1 MAITKYEHPNVSAI
15 LVESDVT
22 VPVVTPYTNLFCPII
37 SEKGPDRK
45 VEYVTSP
52 EDFIFK
58 FGYPNY
64 LKYGQAN
71 YNAYNALKAGAGV
84 YVLRCTPE
92 YLSVTGEPVEGS
104 ATYSNIIIGVGFDR
118 TNTTSPIGLYNVK
131 PIVKYNTHAYNITDI
146 ENSLGF
152 FDAVIGNTFDEYNF
166 LALYSKG
173 RGEYYNNLG
182 ITLVPIKG
190 RYASTYPWYMY
201 SLTIYR
207 NINGVVSKLENFVV
221 SLDPDSRSITGNS
234 YFILDILEKY
244 SKYLVGSFN
253 QIAWD
258 SIETDIGIP
267 ASKLNIVN
275 ANPFKDDYLTGNTYG
290 KKITTRKLTAEI
302 NIDTEIFNSPV
313 KHGLVD
319 GDIITFTSKRNTN
332 SITLNTDYYVRDVTA
347 YGFKVATTIDG
358 AAVSIDKV
366 GTSSLTY
373 SKVTEV
379 SLDSINVIT
388 NTINKTGHGFVNGDL
403 ILFTKS
409 NPTSD
414 ITINSKYYVINSTAN
429 SFKIST
435 TLGGS
440 VFDLTAKTV
449 VADTKYRKI
458 ISMNTIPT
466 GDIDINL
473 DVLTDIDHGLS
484 NNDVIIF
491 DNVVALV
498 NVDDASVNF
507 GSSVTAN
514 DNRSGIING
523 TTYYVVDKTTDTFK
537 ISTTKMTSKKIV
549 DIEYCSASFNINV
562 VDQIMYNSVVCD
574 ISSNIFTSINH
585 GFLVGKTITF
595 DDKTGA
601 PTLALNAP
609 YYIIEVTTD
618 TFKIS
623 ESLGGTVFAITSGT
637 ATYNKKVLNY
647 LRTSDIP
654 KLNLGFID
662 GSNGIP
668 YLKYGYDGKYTYDG
682 LARSVAVVTDL
693 YKTKTF
699 DNIMI
704 KAFSGLFD
712 SNIIQTNETEIDLV
726 LDANFNLNVKQAMID
741 YSQQLRK
748 DCLTI
753 LDLNINKT
761 QSDYL
766 DYRRNQLTSA
776 NDSDELETGIPVDTR
791 FVSLISG
798 DRFVFDEITKKN
810 IQVTNTYYLST
821 LIPTNDKLYGIGK
834 NYVGVNRSVITNYIE
849 NKGSAHPTEPEKEEL
864 YTNQINYLT
873 KTFKDLY
880 FDSQETTLTKSSA
893 LGEVSKSRAYLRIE
907 RIAKSV
913 CNRTQWE
920 FATEEVYKN
929 LESSIAVALESF
941 VKDGTCEY
949 IRPRVWADDYA
960 KANKLVYVYVELKF
974 TDIIERV
981 EITFNVAR

>member
-1 MAITKYEHPNVSAI
+1 
-15 LVESDVT
+15 
-22 VPVVTPYTNLFCPII
+22 
-37 SEKGPDRK
+37 
-45 VEYVTSP
+45 
-52 EDFIFK
+52 
-58 FGYPNY
+58 
-64 LKYGQAN
+64 
-71 YNAYNALKAGAGV
+71 
-84 YVLRCTPE
+84 
-92 YLSVTGEPVEGS
+92 
-104 ATYSNIIIGVGFDR
+104 
-118 TNTTSPIGLYNVK
+118 
-131 PIVKYNTHAYNITDI
+131 
-146 ENSLGF
+146 
-152 FDAVIGNTFDEYNF
+152 
-166 LALYSKG
+166 
-173 RGEYYNNLG
+173 
-182 ITLVPIKG
+182 
-190 RYASTYPWYMY
+190 
-201 SLTIYR
+201 
-207 NINGVVSKLENFVV
+207 
-221 SLDPDSRSITGNS
+221 
-234 YFILDILEKY
+234 
-244 SKYLVGSFN
+244 
-253 QIAWD
+253 
-258 SIETDIGIP
+258 
-267 ASKLNIVN
+267 
-275 ANPFKDDYLTGNTYG
+275 
-290 KKITTRKLTAEI
+290 
-302 NIDTEIFNSPV
+302 
-313 KHGLVD
+313 
-319 GDIITFTSKRNTN
+319 
-332 SITLNTDYYVRDVTA
+332 
-347 YGFKVATTIDG
+347 
-358 AAVSIDKV
+358 
-366 GTSSLTY
+366 
-373 SKVTEV
+373 
-379 SLDSINVIT
+379 
-388 NTINKTGHGFVNGDL
+388 
-403 ILFTKS
+403 
-409 NPTSD
+409 
-414 ITINSKYYVINSTAN
+414 
-429 SFKIST
+429 
-435 TLGGS
+435 
-440 VFDLTAKTV
+440 
-449 VADTKYRKI
+449 
-458 ISMNTIPT
+458 
-466 GDIDINL
+466 
-473 DVLTDIDHGLS
+473 
-484 NNDVIIF
+484 
-491 DNVVALV
+491 
-498 NVDDASVNF
+498 
-507 GSSVTAN
+507 
-514 DNRSGIING
+514 
-523 TTYYVVDKTTDTFK
+523 
-537 ISTTKMTSKKIV
+537 
-549 DIEYCSASFNINV
+549 
-562 VDQIMYNSVVCD
+562 
-574 ISSNIFTSINH
+574 
-585 GFLVGKTITF
+585 
-595 DDKTGA
+595 
-601 PTLALNAP
+601 
-609 YYIIEVTTD
+609 
-618 TFKIS
+618 
-623 ESLGGTVFAITSGT
+623 VFAITSGT

-753 LDLNINKT
+753 LDLNINNT

-907 RIAKSV
+907 RIAKSI